1 MGFFKRLFPQKEK
14 EKGKKVVE
22 PMRGPGK
29 LQTDEE
35 QDAVRKKMEG
45 EMSTARD
52 KRDAAADKE

>member
-14 EKGKKVVE
+14 KRVE

-35 QDAVRKKMEG
+35 QAAVRKKMEG
-45 EMSTARD
+45 EMTDARD
-52 KRDAAADKE
+52 KRDAPAAKE